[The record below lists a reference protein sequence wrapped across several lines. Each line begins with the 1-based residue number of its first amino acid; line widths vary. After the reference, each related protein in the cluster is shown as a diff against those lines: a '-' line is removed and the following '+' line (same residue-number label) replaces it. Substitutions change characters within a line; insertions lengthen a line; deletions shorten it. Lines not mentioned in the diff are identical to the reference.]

1 MYVSAPASCRT
12 SSSTSRDPQPHS
24 LFIYFSEFLVCSKRD
39 ISFNISLCQIL
50 CYSPFRNLRQPWFSI
65 ITQPIYLIGVLSS
78 LPCWNAACSLKAE
91 FDLWKEKAFAILI
104 LGFFL
109 QRTWIYLNG
118 NWHCKAAELLKTIY
132 FITRRGQTLVD
143 SKITFQWTHQFQSL
157 VSLWTDGCI
166 CNS

>member
-12 SSSTSRDPQPHS
+12 SSSTSIDPQPHS

-78 LPCWNAACSLKAE
+78 LPRWNVACSLKAE

-104 LGFFL
+104 LGFFFRENL
-109 QRTWIYLNG
+109 S
-118 NWHCKAAELLKTIY
+118 LLKWKLALKSSRVIEKHLLYYQKRTDASGLKNYISM
-132 FITRRGQTLVD
+132 D
-143 SKITFQWTHQFQSL
+143 SS
-157 VSLWTDGCI
+157 VSVT
-166 CNS
+166 S